1 LKDYLT
7 ELSVAIARVAEKLK
21 LLSYNLEKVSADK
34 LYIYLTCD
42 TPTGDTTTLDDV
54 LSNEYL
60 MIHEVVEVNEL
71 KKMNVPINERTI
83 MEYYPE
89 VYEAHLTA
97 VDYELTYALIN
108 KDYEWIKR
116 RLSCSSLF
124 SPAEGYQ
131 HLQLKLTHKVRS
143 ILEKFSKGLR
153 QSTPS

>member
-1 LKDYLT
+1 MKDYLVKLET
-7 ELSVAIARVAEKLK
+7 EISKVAEKLK
-21 LLSYNLEKVSADK
+21 LLNYNVEKVSADE

-60 MIHEVVEVNEL
+60 MIHEVVEVSEL

-116 RLSCSSLF
+116 RLSYAFIF

-131 HLQLKLTHKVRS
+131 HLQLKLTHKVRP
-143 ILEKFSKGLR
+143 ILEKFSRDLR
-153 QSTPS
+153 